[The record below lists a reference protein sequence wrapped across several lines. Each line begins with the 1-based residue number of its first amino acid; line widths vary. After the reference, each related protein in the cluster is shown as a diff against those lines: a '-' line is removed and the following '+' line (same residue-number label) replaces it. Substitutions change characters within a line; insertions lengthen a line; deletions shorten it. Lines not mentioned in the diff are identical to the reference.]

1 MGFKSFITK
10 TALRAK
16 GVSKDEA
23 ERIAAELEA
32 HPEIVDAMKK
42 LEGNKEVKE
51 LLEKIQKEIEE
62 KTKAGM
68 NEMYASTLV
77 MGKYKGEMMKY
88 REEIAPLL
96 QLMMR
101 K

>member
-16 GVSKDEA
+16 GVSADK
-23 ERIAAELEA
+23 AAEIAEQLEKN
-32 HPEIVDAMKK
+32 PEIAESLKA

-51 LLEKIQKEIEE
+51 LFEKITKEIEE
-62 KTKAGM
+62 KKKNGLG
-68 NEMYASTLV
+68 EQYAAVLV
-77 MGKYKGEMMKY
+77 MGKYKS
-88 REEIAPLL
+88 EIAKHRDALAPLMN
-96 QLMMR
+96 LMQ